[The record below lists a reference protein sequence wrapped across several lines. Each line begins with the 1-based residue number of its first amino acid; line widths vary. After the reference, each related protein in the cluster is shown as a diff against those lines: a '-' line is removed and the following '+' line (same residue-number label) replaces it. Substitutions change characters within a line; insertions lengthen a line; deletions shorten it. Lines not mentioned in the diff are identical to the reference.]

1 MGTTGGTLYVTTG
14 LHGGGA
20 ERLLTTTV
28 LQRSPA
34 ERVRVV
40 CLTPGGV
47 FRPVIEAAGVTVTD
61 LDMRHRRDGPRCVAA
76 LARVI
81 RDERPDVIY
90 AWMYHANVAATLA
103 RPLAGRPR
111 APLFWANFC
120 TDGLGPTPR
129 WSARLLRHAAAWL
142 SGRVD
147 GVIYNAEAAREY
159 HRHIGFREPR
169 SIVLGNV
176 IDTTVFRCDRTS
188 RLLVRAEIGL
198 SDEDLV
204 VAAVARVDPM
214 KDWGAVR
221 QAVDGLPGIVTVAIG
236 DQTDRLPPQPGFV
249 GLGWRDD
256 VERVLSAADMFV
268 LGSAFG
274 EGASLALGEAML
286 CGLPCIVTDVG
297 DNTVTLGDAGVVVPP
312 RQPQAIRTAIQS
324 LAADPARRESLG
336 RAARA
341 RALEAMGRPD
351 TFAKLREYSVGVGAS
366 R

>member
-28 LQRSPA
+28 LQRSPT

-47 FRPVIEAAGVTVTD
+47 FRPAIEAAGVAVTD
-61 LDMRHRRDGPRCVAA
+61 LGMRHRHDGPRCVAA
-76 LARVI
+76 LARSI
-81 RDERPDVIY
+81 RDDRPDVIY
-90 AWMYHANVAATLA
+90 AWMYHANVASVLA
-103 RPLAGRPR
+103 RTLAGRPR

-129 WSARLLRHAAAWL
+129 WSARLLRRAAAWL
-142 SGRVD
+142 SSGVD
-147 GVIYNAEAAREY
+147 GVIYNAEAARDY
-159 HRHIGFREPR
+159 HRQIGFREPR

-176 IDTTVFRCDRTS
+176 IDTTVFRRDRTS
-188 RLLVRAEIGL
+188 RLSVRAEIGL
-198 SDEDLV
+198 SGDDLV

-221 QAVDGLPGIVTVAIG
+221 QAVHGIPGVVTVAIG

-249 GLGWRDD
+249 GLGWRND
-256 VERVLSAADMFV
+256 VERVLGAADMFV

-297 DNTVTLGDAGVVVPP
+297 DNALTLGDAGVVVPP
-312 RQPQAIRTAIQS
+312 RQPLAIRAAIEQ

-336 RAARA
+336 RAAQA
-341 RALEAMGRPD
+341 RALEAMRRPD
-351 TFAKLREYSVGVGAS
+351 TFARLRELSLGAGAC